1 MSDHHRGCCD
11 TDCDSGLR
19 NRYFEGKRLTAEAFR
34 IEQRYLLERRWMLNR
49 AIHGWGVVHGYAV
62 KADKKQ
68 EGALMIGRGLALDA
82 CGRELVRV
90 RGGAVELDDV
100 ILLDAKGR
108 RVSKDASFE
117 AHVRENEQT
126 GKDPNSPND
135 PRQDRG
141 RACWLLRV
149 HYAERPM
156 DPMDLKDPCN
166 CDRTEWNQ
174 VCETVRFSL
183 QRIDCDDCCD
193 PNPCELH
200 CECATGPCC
209 EPRAGHDRV
218 AQRGGCRC
226 LCDHL
231 TKLPVDAEC
240 DCLTDLDDPCGRVRV
255 DLRNGVKL
263 ACVAVR
269 RDDCNGWAF
278 DTDIDPCGPRRL
290 VKRNDLLYD
299 LIRGCDLTRI
309 SAIGWKDWHRNE
321 KRMPLDV
328 FQKSFGSADPADD
341 SRNVTDLYWVEFS
354 REVRAATVRA
364 DCFTMTVTVAEDEA
378 GWGES
383 RRVPILGVLET
394 LEPKPEFI
402 TRATLLVDSGWVHDA
417 TLSRKKIF
425 NQDEALVEIQIH
437 GDYIIDCNGQAVDAN
452 AAGLVPAPSGNG
464 TPGGTFL
471 SNFRVA
477 PRDAQGGTS

>member
-1 MSDHHRGCCD
+1 MSDLHRGCCD
-11 TDCDSGLR
+11 KDCDSGLR
-19 NRYFEGKRLTAEAFR
+19 NRYFEGKRLTADAFR
-34 IEQRYLLERRWMLNR
+34 VEQRYLLERRWMLNR
-49 AIHGWGVVHGYAV
+49 AIHGWGVVHGFAV
-62 KADKKQ
+62 KLDEKQ
-68 EGALMIGRGLALDA
+68 AGALMIDRGLALDA
-82 CGRELVRV
+82 CGRELVHARN
-90 RGGAVELDDV
+90 AVVEIDSV
-100 ILLDAKGR
+100 ILLDKKGR
-108 RVSKDASFE
+108 RVSKEGSLE
-117 AHVRENEQT
+117 A
-126 GKDPNSPND
+126 
-135 PRQDRG
+135 QDHG
-141 RACWLLRV
+141 ACWLLRV

-183 QRIDCDDCCD
+183 QHIDCAECCE
-193 PNPCELH
+193 PHVCELH
-200 CECATGPCC
+200 CECGAGRCC
-209 EPRAGHDRV
+209 KPRAGRDKV

-231 TKLPVDAEC
+231 TELQFDAEC
-240 DCLTDLDDPCGRVRV
+240 DCLTELDDPRGRVRV

-263 ACVAVR
+263 ACVTVR
-269 RDDCNGWAF
+269 RDDCDGWAF
-278 DTDIDPCGPRRL
+278 DTDIEPCGPRRL

-321 KRMPLDV
+321 ERMPLDV
-328 FQKSFGSADPADD
+328 FQKSFGSVDPTDD
-341 SRNVTDLYWVEFS
+341 SRNVTDLYWIDFS
-354 REVRAATVRA
+354 RKVRAATVRA
-364 DCFTMTVTVAEDEA
+364 DCFSMTVTVAEDEA

-394 LEPKPEFI
+394 LDPNVELI

-425 NQDEALVEIQIH
+425 NQDEALVEIAIR

-452 AAGLVPAPSGNG
+452 AAGLAPSPSGNG